1 MSTPACRQGR
11 RLRGDRCQQKGRD
24 QIDQL
29 AGEEPVVAVRCGL
42 SPATEFHRREPDGG
56 EPSMQTGGVLLQE
69 WTHQRPPP
77 VDGGRHV
84 EWGVRV
90 EGPRRSI
97 EQLGGD
103 AQILRSTVA
112 VGQFGGRR
120 ENQCCAQLG
129 DVIMRPRLIGVEHLV
144 SLPVHLSIVLADD
157 RPYDAVPVAEVIL
170 QGDRVAGARGP
181 VDLTQTHP
189 VDPPRREEFL
199 GGGHQSVLGRFGV
212 ASQWT
217 TSWVNRYGGNSIDN
231 AIALDH
237 RGGRVAWDFS
247 TEPEFQE
254 QLDWVDQ
261 FCREEIEP
269 LELVFPFAVRMR
281 DPKMKAL
288 VDPLKAQVKER
299 GLWAIFL
306 DKELGGPGFGQLK
319 LALVN
324 EILGRYGTAPSIFGC
339 QAPDTGNMEILAAY
353 GTEVQK
359 ERWLTPLINQEIWS
373 AYSMTEPQGG
383 SDPNLF
389 KTTAVRDGDEW
400 VINGEKWFTS
410 AGRYADIIFVMCT
423 NGIFIVPKDAP
434 GVEIKDVPRTHDHI
448 IYNEVRVP
456 LDHLLGPEDGGKV
469 LAQRRLGGGR
479 IHHAMR
485 AIAQCTRAFDM
496 MCERALS
503 RESHGKV
510 IAEHQMVQS
519 AIAESYA
526 EINMLRLL
534 VLWTAWTI
542 DNSSTQESRTQIAA
556 CKYTAAKVLREVSYR
571 AIHILGSLGVTDLT
585 PLQAMW
591 AGSPAMSVMDG
602 VDEVHQVTVARNV
615 LKSYRPHEGVWPTDY
630 FPTKRA
636 AARVKFADAMAEDP
650 DLVKYADFMARRS
663 GGH

>member
-1 MSTPACRQGR
+1 M
-11 RLRGDRCQQKGRD
+11 
-24 QIDQL
+24 
-29 AGEEPVVAVRCGL
+29 
-42 SPATEFHRREPDGG
+42 
-56 EPSMQTGGVLLQE
+56 
-69 WTHQRPPP
+69 
-77 VDGGRHV
+77 
-84 EWGVRV
+84 
-90 EGPRRSI
+90 
-97 EQLGGD
+97 
-103 AQILRSTVA
+103 
-112 VGQFGGRR
+112 
-120 ENQCCAQLG
+120 
-129 DVIMRPRLIGVEHLV
+129 
-144 SLPVHLSIVLADD
+144 
-157 RPYDAVPVAEVIL
+157 
-170 QGDRVAGARGP
+170 
-181 VDLTQTHP
+181 
-189 VDPPRREEFL
+189 
-199 GGGHQSVLGRFGV
+199 
-212 ASQWT
+212 
-217 TSWVNRYGGNSIDN
+217 
-231 AIALDH
+231 
-237 RGGRVAWDFS
+237 AWDFS

-359 ERWLTPLINQEIWS
+359 DRWLTPLINQEIWS

-410 AGRYADIIFVMCT
+410 AGRFADIIFVMCT

-434 GVEIKDVPRTHDHI
+434 GVEIMDVPRTHDHI

-485 AIAQCTRAFDM
+485 AIAQCKRAFDM

-503 RESHGKV
+503 RESHGKI

-591 AGSPAMSVMDG
+591 AASPAMSVMDG

-630 FPTKRA
+630 FPAKRA
-636 AARVKFADAMAEDP
+636 AAREKFADAMAEDP
-650 DLVKYADFMARRS
+650 DLVKYADFMARRT